1 MDDYLEFEKDT
12 KLLKSINLD
21 DFSTEDLKKYI
32 EQLKKEILR
41 VEIESEKKLKSQ
53 KIDVVIAVHMAG
65 HSSEMKSLYDL
76 KKKYNFF

>member
-41 VEIESEKKLKSQ
+41 VEIESEKK
-53 KIDVVIAVHMAG
+53 
-65 HSSEMKSLYDL
+65 
-76 KKKYNFF
+76 NFTIRNWISIL